1 MTIISWLQGGD
12 LRSDGEA
19 DQVAQVVLDDMDL
32 VVDVLSGLDHPEDVV
47 RGRCADVLEKVA
59 RQYPDALLPHL
70 KVIFK
75 SLLEDPV
82 PMVRFHLAMLLGHL
96 VGSDTDHELLLR
108 ALLDCLEDES
118 VFTVSWA
125 IVSLCI
131 LARHDSSYMRMVGD
145 ALRSLSNHESTVVH
159 AKVRHALPLL
169 ADTERKFPEGWIK
182 SHHLQQLG

>member
-32 VVDVLSGLDHPEDVV
+32 VVDVLSGLDYPEDVV

-59 RQYPDALLPHL
+59 RQYPDALL
-70 KVIFK
+70 
-75 SLLEDPV
+75 
-82 PMVRFHLAMLLGHL
+82 
-96 VGSDTDHELLLR
+96 
-108 ALLDCLEDES
+108 DCLEDER

-145 ALRSLSNHESTVVH
+145 ALRSLSNHESTVVR